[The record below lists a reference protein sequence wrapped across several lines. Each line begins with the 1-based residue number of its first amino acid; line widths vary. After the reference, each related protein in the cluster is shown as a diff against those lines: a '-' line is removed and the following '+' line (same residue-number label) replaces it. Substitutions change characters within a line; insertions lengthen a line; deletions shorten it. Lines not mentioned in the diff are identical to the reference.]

1 MKDRKLFTSNELRVL
16 PIGFQFFKF
25 RKEPILQ
32 KNEESHK
39 VVTIKAYNSNA
50 YRTFNHYK
58 PLSKIIKSQL

>member
-1 MKDRKLFTSNELRVL
+1 MKNRKLFTSNELRIL

-25 RKEPILQ
+25 GKETILQ

-39 VVTIKAYNSNA
+39 IITIKTYNSNA

-58 PLSKIIKSQL
+58 PLSKIIKT